1 MGSGRSAAAEAQE
14 SSQNLIST
22 ALKTSTAATGANT
35 RKSIKKGQIL
45 NEVNEMSEW
54 KITTLKKLKI
64 NKPVLI
70 VGMPGIGNVGKI
82 AADIMVD
89 QLKAERIVSFFSFC
103 LPNSV
108 FVQENNMVEL
118 PRIEMKHKRKG
129 NNDFL
134 FLVGDVQPMKEE
146 DAYAFASAVLSVAV
160 KYNCRE
166 IVTLGGIGLGE
177 LPVSPRVFCTGN
189 DKKFIDEFVKLGAN
203 NKLHGVVGPIMG
215 ISGLLLGL
223 SKGDGKEAKIRAVSL
238 LIETFA
244 HPMHIGLREA
254 KELMGILEKKYKL
267 GVDMKKVESD
277 IKKLEKSL
285 KPLAKQQEMLEQE
298 KMSHQD
304 TTYIG

>member
-1 MGSGRSAAAEAQE
+1 MP
-14 SSQNLIST
+14 
-22 ALKTSTAATGANT
+22 
-35 RKSIKKGQIL
+35 
-45 NEVNEMSEW
+45 EW
-54 KITTLKKLKI
+54 KITTIKKVKL

-82 AADIMVD
+82 AADIMVE

-108 FVQENNMVEL
+108 FVQEDNMVEL
-118 PRIEMKHKRKG
+118 PRIEIKHKKKG
-129 NNDFL
+129 KSDFL

-146 DAYAFASAVLSVAV
+146 DAYAFASAVLGVAV
-160 KYNCRE
+160 KYKCRE

-177 LPVSPRVFCTGN
+177 LPISPKVFCTGN
-189 DKKFIDEFVKLGAN
+189 DKKFIDEFVKLGVN

-223 SKGDGKEAKIRAVSL
+223 SKEQKVRAVSL
-238 LIETFA
+238 LIETYA

-254 KELMGILEKKYKL
+254 EDLMAILEKKYKL
-267 GVDMKKVESD
+267 GIDMKKVESD